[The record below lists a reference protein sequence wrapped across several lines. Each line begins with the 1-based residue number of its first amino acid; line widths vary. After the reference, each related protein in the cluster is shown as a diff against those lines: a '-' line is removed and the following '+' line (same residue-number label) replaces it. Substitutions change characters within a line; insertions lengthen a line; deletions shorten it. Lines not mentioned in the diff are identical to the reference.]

1 MWTRQYRRKRWKG
14 LILPVLTGLCL
25 AYFSHH
31 TVQGDYGTEA
41 NRLHEGRLA
50 ELRQELALLTER
62 HSALEMRAVQLQDG
76 TISRDMLDEMAR
88 RQLGV
93 IGPNELIIRP

>member
-25 AYFSHH
+25 VYFSHH
-31 TVQGDYGTEA
+31 TVQGDYGTDAYVQHQEHLD
-41 NRLHEGRLA
+41 RLRTELAALSARHA
-50 ELRQELALLTER
+50 ELEK
-62 HSALEMRAVQLQDG
+62 RAVQLQDG

>member
-1 MWTRQYRRKRWKG
+1 MWTRQYKQKRWKG

-31 TVQGDYGTEA
+31 TVQGNYGTEA
-41 NRLHEGRLA
+41 NARHEARLA
-50 ELRQELALLTER
+50 DLREELAVLTHR
-62 HSALEMRAVQLQDG
+62 HSELEKRTVQLQDG

>member
-14 LILPVLTGLCL
+14 LVLPVLTGLCL
-25 AYFSHH
+25 VYFSHH

-41 NRLHEGRLA
+41 NARHEARLA
-50 ELRQELALLTER
+50 ELQDELAALSVR
-62 HSALEMRAVQLQDG
+62 HGELEKRAIQLQDG

>member
-25 AYFSHH
+25 AYFSHQ
-31 TVQGDYGTEA
+31 TVQGDFGTEA
-41 NRLHEGRLA
+41 NAHHEARLA
-50 ELRQELALLTER
+50 ELREELALLTQR
-62 HSALEMRAVQLQDG
+62 HADLEKRAVQLQDG

-93 IGPNELIIRP
+93 LGPNELIIRP

>member
-1 MWTRQYRRKRWKG
+1 MWTRQYKRKRWKG
-14 LILPVLTGLCL
+14 LILPALTGLCL
-25 AYFSHH
+25 VYFSYH
-31 TVQGDYGTEA
+31 TAQGDYGTEA
-41 NRLHEGRLA
+41 NIRHEARLTELKGELAALTLRHA
-50 ELRQELALLTER
+50 ELEK
-62 HSALEMRAVQLQDG
+62 RAVQLQDG